1 VISAAARVPQQ
12 HDDSTAKQVLGVIDT
27 DLSHKKNK
35 ITTPIES
42 IVQVASYQSSTE
54 RIAT

>member
-27 DLSHKKNK
+27 DLSHKKKK